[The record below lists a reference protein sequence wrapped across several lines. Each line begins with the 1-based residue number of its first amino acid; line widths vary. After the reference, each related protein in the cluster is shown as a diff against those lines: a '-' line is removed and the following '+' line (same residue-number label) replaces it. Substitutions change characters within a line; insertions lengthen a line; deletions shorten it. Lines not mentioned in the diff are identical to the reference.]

1 VTERR
6 TTSEPSGASLT
17 GSARERLIAFLRA
30 RLTEDLSRIW
40 RRDEADHRRP
50 RPGMAAQVGVVDDL
64 LRVLA
69 GDRLPARSDLRM
81 LLYGYGDHVDYD
93 PGWSALLL
101 D

>member
-1 VTERR
+1 
-6 TTSEPSGASLT
+6 
-17 GSARERLIAFLRA
+17 
-30 RLTEDLSRIW
+30 
-40 RRDEADHRRP
+40 
-50 RPGMAAQVGVVDDL
+50 MAAQVGVLDDL

-69 GDRLPARSDLRM
+69 GGRLPARSDLRM